1 MLRKVFLTI
10 FIILLSCA
18 LWGQI
23 IVNEIMYNS
32 PSYDREWIELLNIT
46 DSDFLLDSTYV
57 LTDGEGE
64 YHFEGIEILSGQYLT
79 VYVYS
84 YGSDTTGLYFTP
96 DVDARGH
103 GIQLNNDSDQVV
115 IRYIPDDTT
124 LDSVQYY
131 DDWAPGSDGGGFTLS
146 RRDPY
151 GESNDPTN
159 WGTSAD
165 SLGTPGEENNVVK
178 IKEKTTL
185 PSNLKISVSPNPFNS
200 SCVIFVET
208 QNLAFLPEIAIYDL
222 RGNLIAT
229 PYPAGAG
236 FVPLDKGDSEI
247 AKQSSRGFIWTPD
260 EKIPSGIYLVRA
272 TILQQN
278 KSVVCT
284 KRIVYLK

>member
-1 MLRKVFLTI
+1 
-10 FIILLSCA
+10 
-18 LWGQI
+18 
-23 IVNEIMYNS
+23 
-32 PSYDREWIELLNIT
+32 
-46 DSDFLLDSTYV
+46 
-57 LTDGEGE
+57 
-64 YHFEGIEILSGQYLT
+64 YL
-79 VYVYS
+79 
-84 YGSDTTGLYFTP
+84 
-96 DVDARGH
+96 
-103 GIQLNNDSDQVV
+103 
-115 IRYIPDDTT
+115 PDDIT

-131 DDWAPGSDGGGFTLS
+131 DDWAPGSDGDGYTLS

-151 GESNDPTN
+151 GESNDPAN

-200 SCVIFVET
+200 SVAIFVET
-208 QNLAFLPEIAIYDL
+208 QNLASPIGIAIYDL

-229 PYPAGAG
+229 PYPTGAG

-260 EKIPSGIYLVRA
+260 ENIPSGIYLVRA
-272 TILQQN
+272 TIPQQN